1 MRDEP
6 TQTQNIDMSYPMPIR
21 DQTDSAN
28 SQNIADRNEGVYVDL
43 DELVRWQHKSSGFSF
58 LPRQPV
64 HSILSGRHASK
75 LRGRG
80 LNFEELRNY
89 LPGDDTRNI
98 DWKVTARTRTP
109 YVRVYTEEKDRT
121 VWLLIDQRVGMF
133 FGSRKR
139 MKSVVAAQVA
149 AISAWRVLS
158 VGDRVGAL
166 VFNDSEISVIPPHRS
181 RERVMQILKQVVKMN
196 QALNASPDLKPD
208 VNKLNEALRQ
218 VGTLARHDCLV
229 CLISDIDGMNHETR
243 KHITRLSEHNDVLAA
258 VIYDPLEKEMP
269 SAGRLRFADDKG
281 QLEADTSS
289 RKLRTEFQGE
299 FEKKLERI
307 QSASRRFSI
316 PVIALDT
323 NEPVSDQMREAF
335 GHQQTTRRF

>member
-1 MRDEP
+1 MAGP
-6 TQTQNIDMSYPMPIR
+6 NHNIDGKS
-21 DQTDSAN
+21 DGAHEN
-28 SQNIADRNEGVYVDL
+28 SGVYVQL
-43 DELVRWQHKSSGFSF
+43 DDLVRLQYRASGFSF

-121 VWLLIDQRVGMF
+121 VWLLVDQRVNMF

-139 MKSVVAAQVA
+139 MKSVVAAEVA

-166 VFNDSEISVIPPHRS
+166 VFNDTDIAVVPPHRS
-181 RERVMQILKQVVKMN
+181 RERVMQILKQVTEKN
-196 QALNASPDLKPD
+196 QALSARSDLQPDPG
-208 VNKLNEALRQ
+208 KLNEVLKQ
-218 VGTLARHDCLV
+218 VSILARHDCLV
-229 CLISDIDGMNHETR
+229 CLITDADGLNPETR
-243 KHITRLSEHNDVLAA
+243 RYVTRLAEHNDVLTAF
-258 VIYDPLEKEMP
+258 IYDPLEKEMP
-269 SAGRLRFADDKG
+269 AAGRLRFADGNG
-281 QLEADTSS
+281 QLEADTSN
-289 RKLRTEFQGE
+289 RKLRSDFKTEFEQ
-299 FEKKLERI
+299 KLEWI

-316 PVIALDT
+316 PVLPLETVHPVADQVRDAL
-323 NEPVSDQMREAF
+323 
-335 GHQQTTRRF
+335 GYHQGTRRY

>member
-1 MRDEP
+1 MPHRPHTDDIDKRSDHGRD
-6 TQTQNIDMSYPMPIR
+6 T
-21 DQTDSAN
+21 
-28 SQNIADRNEGVYVDL
+28 GVYVEF
-43 DELVRWQHKSSGFSF
+43 DELVRLQHKSSGFSF

-109 YVRVYTEEKDRT
+109 YVRVYTEEKDRS
-121 VWLLIDQRVGMF
+121 VWLLIDQRVSMF
-133 FGSRKR
+133 FGSQQR
-139 MKSVVAAQVA
+139 MKSVVAAEVA

-166 VFNDSEISVIPPHRS
+166 IFDDSEISVIPPHRS
-181 RERVMQILKQVVKMN
+181 RERVMQILKQVVKKN
-196 QALNASPDLKPD
+196 RQLSTSPDLKPD
-208 VNKLNEALRQ
+208 PNKLNEALKQ
-218 VGTLARHDCLV
+218 VSTLARHDCLV
-229 CLISDIDGMNHETR
+229 CLITDADGINAETR
-243 KHITRLSEHNDVLAA
+243 RHITRLSEHNDVLTAL
-258 VIYDPLEKEMP
+258 IYDSLERDMP
-269 SAGRLRFADDKG
+269 AAGRLRFADAEG
-281 QLEADTSS
+281 QLEADTSN
-289 RKLRTEFQGE
+289 RKLRSAFQDE

-307 QSASRRFSI
+307 ESASRRFSI

-323 NEPVSDQMREAF
+323 NRPVPDQMRDAF
-335 GHQQTTRRF
+335 GHHQATKRF

>member
-1 MRDEP
+1 MDK
-6 TQTQNIDMSYPMPIR
+6 TKSQKSDAQTSGI
-21 DQTDSAN
+21 
-28 SQNIADRNEGVYVDL
+28 YVQQ
-43 DELVRWQHKSSGFSF
+43 DELVRLQHKASGFSF

-133 FGSRKR
+133 FGSRQR
-139 MKSVVAAQVA
+139 MKSVVAAEVA

-166 VFNDSEISVIPPHRS
+166 VFDDSEVSVIPPHRS
-181 RERVMQILKQVVKMN
+181 RERVMQILKQVVKKN
-196 QALNASPDLKPD
+196 HALSANPDLKPD
-208 VNKLNEALRQ
+208 AGKLNEALKQ
-218 VGTLARHDCLV
+218 VSHLARHDCLV
-229 CLISDIDGMNHETR
+229 CLITDGDGVNSETR
-243 KHITRLSEHNDVLAA
+243 RYITRLSEHNDVLTAL
-258 VIYDPLEKEMP
+258 VYDPLEKEMP
-269 SAGRLRFADDKG
+269 SAGRLRFANDVG
-281 QLEADTSS
+281 QLEADTSN
-289 RKLRTEFQGE
+289 RKLRLAFQNE

-316 PVIALDT
+316 PVLTLDT
-323 NEPVSDQMREAF
+323 FTPVADQLRDAF
-335 GHQQTTRRF
+335 GHHQATKRF